1 VERAERLLDLVALF
15 LNARE
20 AIAWSEI
27 QEAFPD
33 DYARGSPEAN
43 IRKFERDKAD
53 LAELGLTL
61 TYVQGEERDKDGY
74 LLDRGSYY
82 LPALTLGKDELAVLY
97 AAGAAALAEP
107 AFPFRQDLVHALEKM
122 TFAAGAD
129 PALSR
134 DWSRFSAPRERDE
147 TAALGKRVSDLSRAV
162 AGKKSVEM
170 HYQAQTSGEI
180 TKRRVD
186 PYGLLYRFG
195 SWVLVGY
202 CHLRQD
208 LRTFRVDRI
217 VELSVNTA
225 RPRSTDFEVPK
236 DFRLS
241 DHSVTR
247 PWEFH
252 RHRPMEVV
260 LRLAPEVAFLA
271 ERTFSSAVKRQTDRK
286 GGVKLTLVVSDT
298 EALLRALLP
307 LGPGVEIVSPDK
319 LRQET
324 RMLLERILEQTR
336 VVRMPERTAARGG
349 R

>member
-27 QEAFPD
+27 QEAFQD

-74 LLDRGSYY
+74 LLDRSAYY
-82 LPALTLGKDELAVLY
+82 LPAVTLAKDELAVLY

-122 TFAAGAD
+122 AFAAGAD
-129 PALSR
+129 PSLSR
-134 DWSRFSAPRERDE
+134 DWSRLSVPRERDE
-147 TAALGKRVSDLSRAV
+147 TRTSLGRWVSDLSRAV
-162 AGKKSVEM
+162 ASRKSVEM
-170 HYQAQTSGEI
+170 RYQAQNSGEI
-180 TKRRVD
+180 TRRRVD

-195 SWVLVGY
+195 SWVLVGH
-202 CHLRQD
+202 CHLRGD

-217 VELSVNTA
+217 VELTVNAA
-225 RPRSTDFEVPK
+225 RPRSIDFEVPK
-236 DFRLS
+236 DFKLA

-247 PWEFH
+247 PWEFR
-252 RHRPMEVV
+252 RHAPMEVV
-260 LRLAPEVAFLA
+260 VRLGPDMAFLT
-271 ERTFSSAVKRQTDRK
+271 ERTFQGARRQGSDRK
-286 GGVKLTLVVSDT
+286 GVRLILNVSDS
-298 EALLRALLP
+298 EALLRAILP
-307 LGPGVEIVSPDK
+307 LGPGVEILSPEK
-319 LRQET
+319 LRQQT
-324 RMLLERILEQTR
+324 RALLERMLEQNR
-336 VVRMPERTAARGG
+336 GHRPAERTAARGA

>member
-1 VERAERLLDLVALF
+1 VERAERLLDLVAVF

-61 TYVQGEERDKDGY
+61 TYVQGEDRDKDGY
-74 LLDRGSYY
+74 LLDRSTYY
-82 LPALTLGKDELAVLY
+82 LPTLVLEKDELAVLY

-122 TFAAGAD
+122 AFAAGAD
-129 PALSR
+129 PSASR
-134 DWSRFSAPRERDE
+134 DWARLSVPRERDDA
-147 TAALGKRVSDLSRAV
+147 TSLGRWVSDLSRAV
-162 AGKKSVEM
+162 TSRKSVELR
-170 HYQAQTSGEI
+170 YRAQGSGEI
-180 TKRRVD
+180 TRRKVD

-195 SWVLVGY
+195 AWVLVGY
-202 CHLRQD
+202 CHLRED

-217 VELSVNTA
+217 TALTVNSA
-225 RPRSTDFEVPK
+225 RPRSTDFEVPAA
-236 DFRLS
+236 FRLS
-241 DHSVTR
+241 DHAITR

-252 RHRPMEVV
+252 RHPSIDVE
-260 LRLAPEVAFLA
+260 LRLAPNMAFLA
-271 ERTFSSAVKRQTDRK
+271 QRTFQGAEVRGQDRRGTRLALK
-286 GGVKLTLVVSDT
+286 VSDR

-307 LGPGVEIVSPDK
+307 LGAGVEILRPEK
-319 LRQET
+319 LRQEAKV
-324 RMLLERILEQTR
+324 LLEKILERHRRGARSAQR
-336 VVRMPERTAARGG
+336 AAARSP

>member
-74 LLDRGSYY
+74 LLDRSSYY
-82 LPALTLGKDELAVLY
+82 LPALTLAKDELAVLY

-122 TFAAGAD
+122 AFAAGAD
-129 PALSR
+129 PSLSR
-134 DWSRFSAPRERDE
+134 DWSRLSAPRERDE
-147 TAALGKRVSDLSRAV
+147 TTSLGRWVSDLSRAV
-162 AGKKSVEM
+162 ASRKSVDM
-170 HYQAQTSGEI
+170 RYTAQASGEV
-180 TKRRVD
+180 TRRRVD

-195 SWVLVGY
+195 AWVLVGH
-202 CHLRQD
+202 CHLRGD

-217 VELSVNTA
+217 VEVTVNAA

-236 DFRLS
+236 DFRLA
-241 DHSVTR
+241 DHTVTR
-247 PWEFH
+247 PWEYR
-252 RHRPMEVV
+252 RHAPMEVV
-260 LRLAPEVAFLA
+260 LRLGP
-271 ERTFSSAVKRQTDRK
+271 FSPIEPFRGRAGRGVIAGASGSA
-286 GGVKLTLVVSDT
+286 
-298 EALLRALLP
+298 
-307 LGPGVEIVSPDK
+307 
-319 LRQET
+319 
-324 RMLLERILEQTR
+324 
-336 VVRMPERTAARGG
+336 
-349 R
+349 

>member
-15 LNARE
+15 LNARQ

-74 LLDRGSYY
+74 LLDRSSYY

-97 AAGAAALAEP
+97 AAGAAALAEL

-122 TFAAGAD
+122 AFASGAD
-129 PALSR
+129 PSLSR
-134 DWSRFSAPRERDE
+134 DWSRLSVPRERDE
-147 TAALGKRVSDLSRAV
+147 TTSLGRWVSELSRAV
-162 AGKKSVEM
+162 ASRKSVEM
-170 HYQAQTSGEI
+170 RYQAQNSGEI
-180 TKRRVD
+180 TRRRVD

-195 SWVLVGY
+195 AWVLVGH
-202 CHLRQD
+202 CHLRAD

-217 VELSVNTA
+217 VDLTVNST
-225 RPRSTDFEVPK
+225 RPRSTDFDVPK

-241 DHSVTR
+241 DHAVTR
-247 PWEFH
+247 PWEYR
-252 RHRPMEVV
+252 RHSPMEVV
-260 LRLAPEVAFLA
+260 LRLGPDIAFLA
-271 ERTFSSAVKRQTDRK
+271 ERTFQGARTQGSDRK
-286 GGVKLTLVVSDT
+286 GVRLILTVSDT
-298 EALLRALLP
+298 NALLRALLP
-307 LGPGVEIVSPDK
+307 LGPGVEILSPEK
-319 LRQET
+319 LRQQM
-324 RMLLERILEQTR
+324 RALLERMLEQNR
-336 VVRMPERTAARGG
+336 GQRPPERAAARGV